1 MGLMSDRRTLTGILA
16 LTVGGCLAATCLAA
30 GLIPVLAGPEDCTAA
45 FQPFGEGSLHVWTDF
60 SVLPYGGSCVF
71 QDADTGHIHRN
82 GPNLLWSVGIAGG
95 ALVGLVGA
103 GLIVTQAGRRRTLPH
118 RSTVLG

>member
-1 MGLMSDRRTLTGILA
+1 MSDRRTVAGILA
-16 LTVGGCLAATCLAA
+16 RTVGGCLAVTCLAG
-30 GLIPVLAGPEDCTAA
+30 GLMPVLAGPEDCTAA
-45 FQPFGEGSLHVWTDF
+45 FQPFGEGSLHVWTEF
-60 SVLPYGGSCVF
+60 SVLPYGGLCVF
-71 QDADTGHIHRN
+71 QDADTGHTLRN

-103 GLIVTQAGRRRTLPH
+103 GLLVTQAGRSRALPH